1 MWPKGRNDDNSPRV
15 LRVYFM
21 DNVPASDE
29 WRVEG
34 DKNADFITTD
44 YILKVANKWNA
55 CDPTVVPVFE
65 KVDQISQSDVR
76 ICFKGNG

>member
-15 LRVYFM
+15 LRVHFM
-21 DNVPASDE
+21 DKVPLNDE
-29 WRVEG
+29 WRIEG
-34 DKNADFITTD
+34 DKNDNPITTD
-44 YILKVANKWNA
+44 YILKVANEWNV

-65 KVDQISQSDVR
+65 SEGKISQSDVR